1 MFVKERA
8 MYTLGRFDEAYDV
21 DFQIS
26 MAANASDD
34 KKCIDKKQL
43 LLEAKI
49 NTQIGNSNMSIC
61 KTLIKIC
68 PECLTAYVMLRR
80 EALKNGKALATVEN
94 SENDDN
100 EQLVVA
106 FNDKEVPHEEFEQ
119 LLAEAEKDGK
129 AFARLGRRI
138 GQMS

>member
-1 MFVKERA
+1 M
-8 MYTLGRFDEAYDV
+8 
-21 DFQIS
+21 
-26 MAANASDD
+26 
-34 KKCIDKKQL
+34 
-43 LLEAKI
+43 
-49 NTQIGNSNMSIC
+49 
-61 KTLIKIC
+61 
-68 PECLTAYVMLRR
+68 MLRR

-106 FNDKEVPHEEFEQ
+106 FNDKEVPDEEFEQ
-119 LLAEAEKDGK
+119 LFAEAAKDGK